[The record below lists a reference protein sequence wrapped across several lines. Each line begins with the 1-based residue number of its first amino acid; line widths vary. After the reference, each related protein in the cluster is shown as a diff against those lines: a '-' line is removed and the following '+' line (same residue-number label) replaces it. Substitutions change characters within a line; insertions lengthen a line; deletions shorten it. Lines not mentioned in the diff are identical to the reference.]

1 MTVSFWKRAA
11 AEPVFTSRHICDK
24 DLKLMVPN
32 RAKILDPQRPFLPTR
47 VILSHSHNS
56 GGADPSKTKMRLK
69 SMHFSFSGSAFGIS
83 LRSAQRLVFGPAIGQ
98 AAGSCCS

>member
-1 MTVSFWKRAA
+1 MTR
-11 AEPVFTSRHICDK
+11 I
-24 DLKLMVPN
+24 LKLMVPN

-56 GGADPSKTKMRLK
+56 GGADPSKTKMRVK
-69 SMHFSFSGSAFGIS
+69 SMHFSYSVPLGFLLGLPRDWSS
-83 LRSAQRLVFGPAIGQ
+83 GPAIGQ